1 MGDIFQVQSSGRGE
15 AVPHDKH
22 AQRHRT
28 DRSARLLSAAA
39 ATWFGVAA
47 LGQWLFVAYIVGFY
61 GRTLVTGR
69 MQDWNQVLP
78 EGHVPGDSLGNLIVG
93 VHILLAAVVMGGGAL
108 QLVPAVR
115 QRWPRFHHWNGRVYL
130 GAVFLV
136 AVAGLYMVLVR
147 KGGLQVMQ
155 LGILLN
161 AAVVLT
167 SAVLTLRHAIA
178 RRIAIHRRWALRLF
192 LAASGVWFFRIGLM
206 FWIVANRGPVGF
218 DPETFTGP
226 FLVFLSFAQ
235 TLVPLAI
242 LELYFRVRDGHH
254 ASARYAM
261 AGSLGVLALVTAA
274 GIGAAA
280 MALWLPRL

>member
-1 MGDIFQVQSSGRGE
+1 MGDTYEAQTIGRQDTLPVPGDVSRSTRWLSG
-15 AVPHDKH
+15 
-22 AQRHRT
+22 
-28 DRSARLLSAAA
+28 AAA
-39 ATWFGVAA
+39 AWFTVAA
-47 LGQWLFVAYIVGFY
+47 FGQWLFVAYIVGFY

-69 MQDWNQVLP
+69 MQDWNQILP
-78 EGHVPGDSLGNLIVG
+78 EGHVPGDTVGNLMVA

-108 QLVPAVR
+108 QLVPAIR
-115 QRWPRFHHWNGRVYL
+115 RRWPRFHHWNGRVYL
-130 GAVFLV
+130 AAVVLV

-147 KGGLQVMQ
+147 KDGLEVMQ
-155 LGILLN
+155 FGILLN

-167 SAVLTLRHAIA
+167 CAALTLRHAIA
-178 RRIAIHRRWALRLF
+178 RRIASHRRWALRLF

-235 TLVPLAI
+235 TLVPLAV
-242 LELYFRVRDGHH
+242 LELYLRIRDGRSRLGH
-254 ASARYAM
+254 YAM
-261 AGSLGVLALVTAA
+261 AGALAVLALATAA
-274 GIGAAA
+274 GIGSAA